1 MRDVCEQLCTNK
13 FENFGYRQILWIK
26 KNQKLTQVEVENL
39 NVYVP
44 IKDIESVGKF
54 VLQRII
60 RPEKLCR

>member
-1 MRDVCEQLCTNK
+1 MNNSVPINLKTLVIGK
-13 FENFGYRQILWIK
+13 FSGLK

-44 IKDIESVGKF
+44 IKDTESVGKF

-60 RPEKLCR
+60 RPKKLCR